1 MLCGTEL
8 CEDGKVCCL
17 TKSPPLA
24 MCIDPSNFQALHCET
39 MALPCFKPKDC
50 PMGLTC
56 CLGLQ
61 DFTVT
66 CRPQILCPGD
76 GVETVIACEVLD
88 DCPFNA
94 PSCNFLTEV
103 MGMNFNV
110 CGPVPS
116 AAEDQAFSAEA
127 RLRAPATP
135 R

>member
-1 MLCGTEL
+1 
-8 CEDGKVCCL
+8 
-17 TKSPPLA
+17 
-24 MCIDPSNFQALHCET
+24 
-39 MALPCFKPKDC
+39 
-50 PMGLTC
+50 MGLTC
-56 CLGLQ
+56 CLGIQ

-76 GVETVIACEVLD
+76 GVDTVIACEVLE

-116 AAEDQAFSAEA
+116 ASEDQAFSAEA
-127 RLRAPATP
+127 GLRAPAPP